1 VKDRF
6 TEPIRSCGELLRPS
20 LCGIPYSAA
29 LVLAI
34 CSFRCPS
41 SVQKRTGS
49 DRKLWMRTHEEQV
62 FCPSR
67 VLKIL
72 EFVSPGGSIITFLK
86 FMSNLDTSED

>member
-49 DRKLWMRTHEEQV
+49 DRKVEMRTHEEQV

-72 EFVSPGGSIITFLK
+72 EFVSPGYFVKLI
-86 FMSNLDTSED
+86 E